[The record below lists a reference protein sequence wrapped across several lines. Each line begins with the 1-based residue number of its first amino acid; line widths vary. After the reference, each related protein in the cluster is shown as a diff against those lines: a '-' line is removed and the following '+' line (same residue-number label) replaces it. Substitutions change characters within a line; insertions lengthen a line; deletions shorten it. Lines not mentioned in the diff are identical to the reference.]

1 MSNIKIHL
9 YGKLRRLAEDS
20 GCRDDSIIELTWN
33 EDETLV
39 NLVNKRLNLSFDEIG
54 EIFINHTPITHYNV
68 TIPSEARI
76 ALFAKGMYLLCGGQH
91 MKGHGFIEKKVK
103 DVNYW

>member
-20 GCRDDSIIELTWN
+20 GCTDDSIIELTWK

-39 NLVNKRLNLSFDEIG
+39 SLINKRLKLSFDEIG

-68 TIPSEARI
+68 TIPCEARI

-103 DVNYW
+103 EVNYW

>member
-1 MSNIKIHL
+1 MSNIRIHL

-20 GCRDDSIIELTWN
+20 GSTDDSIIELTWK

-39 NLVNKRLNLSFDEIG
+39 NLINKRLNLSFDEIG
-54 EIFINHTPITHYNV
+54 EIFINHSLITQYNV
-68 TIPSEARI
+68 TIPCEARI
-76 ALFAKGMYLLCGGQH
+76 ALFAEGMYLLCGGQH
-91 MKGHGFIEKKVK
+91 IKGHGFIEKKAK